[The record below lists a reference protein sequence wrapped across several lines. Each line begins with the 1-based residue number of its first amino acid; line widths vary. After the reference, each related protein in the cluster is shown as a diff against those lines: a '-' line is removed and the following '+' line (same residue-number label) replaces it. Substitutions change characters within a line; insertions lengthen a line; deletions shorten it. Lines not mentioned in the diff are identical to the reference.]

1 MYPSS
6 SRSCSKI
13 IMAGACPKCA
23 TSVRRVR
30 LLSRSFGFDCSTTNI
45 AKDKESHDW
54 QDYPIEVQQPVQG
67 GLQSRMA
74 PDTLS
79 GEESSEVV
87 FYIWTDSRTVKEV
100 VENLCH
106 LHMVSRDIE
115 DGACDA
121 VCLDTIVR

>member
-1 MYPSS
+1 MVISP
-6 SRSCSKI
+6 
-13 IMAGACPKCA
+13 MCA

-30 LLSRSFGFDCSTTNI
+30 LLRRSFAFDCSTTNVT
-45 AKDKESHDW
+45 KDEKRHDW
-54 QDYPIEVQQPVQG
+54 QDYPVQLQQPVQG

-79 GEESSEVV
+79 AEENSKVV
-87 FYIWTDSRTVKEV
+87 FYFWTDSRTVKEV

-115 DGACDA
+115 NGACDA
-121 VCLDTIVR
+121 VWLDTILR